1 MSPTVSGYL
10 LHSGSSSLTSER
22 KIRLLFNQQ
31 VLDVVICRVQTYI
44 ISKAS
49 IHLRVNISYCLSFPS
64 LYSQAGPAKVRPL
77 QMGKEGGVISFLFC
91 SSSLLPTSMLA
102 AVNIQVNKAYFLFPR
117 SFLSSDVG
125 LHEDLKYRKW

>member
-1 MSPTVSGYL
+1 LSPTVSGYL

-22 KIRLLFNQQ
+22 KIHLLFNQQ

-91 SSSLLPTSMLA
+91 SSRSGVDLAMLWFIIQNIYWVFIPGSRPELLKPL
-102 AVNIQVNKAYFLFPR
+102 KFP
-117 SFLSSDVG
+117 
-125 LHEDLKYRKW
+125 K